1 MFDKNFV
8 IGFSPEEQSIG
19 LHLHAWRALVD
30 AGFDITGFIFELP
43 SNEALQHTIYLKYS
57 ACNEYIYFSDHNSF
71 FNRHEVLYLKHVSE
85 ALDLVGAKN
94 KVVITEAQ
102 VLLLASKLQELQAL
116 TAEVNTL
123 KENLGVI

>member
-8 IGFSPEEQSIG
+8 IGFSPEEKSLG
-19 LHLHAWRALVD
+19 LHLHAWKALVD
-30 AGFDITGFIFELP
+30 AGFDITGFTSELP
-43 SNEALQHTIYLKYS
+43 SNEALQHTRYLKYS
-57 ACNEYIYFSDHNSF
+57 TRSEYIYFADHSSF
-71 FNRHEVLYLKHVSE
+71 FNDNEVLYLKHVSE
-85 ALDLVGAKN
+85 ALNLVGAKN
-94 KVVITEAQ
+94 KVAITEAQ